1 MLSCFARVSNVP
13 QEPLSIFEQLHHSY
27 SKIRRI
33 LIIYTCM
40 LYMRL

>member
-13 QEPLSIFEQLHHSY
+13 QEPLSIFDGY
-27 SKIRRI
+27 IIPYPKIRRI